1 MLPGCQVRSAGRP
14 GGRARLGGV
23 QAWLGERLREVRLRR
38 NMTQEALADQ
48 ADFGRSTP
56 QMIESGVPEAPRLA
70 ALWRIARVLDVP
82 VHDLLHDDGSS

>member
-1 MLPGCQVRSAGRP
+1 
-14 GGRARLGGV
+14 
-23 QAWLGERLREVRLRR
+23 
-38 NMTQEALADQ
+38 MTQEALADQ